1 MGKIGFK
8 ITGPFVEIRLNFQK
22 NITSGTLSISD
33 TQFAVVMCMIFSIQ
47 GKVIKNDLF
56 NKGKIQNPKISTPEK
71 IQKSV
76 KKTPEQQDFLQVFQ
90 KVAE

>member
-1 MGKIGFK
+1 
-8 ITGPFVEIRLNFQK
+8 
-22 NITSGTLSISD
+22 
-33 TQFAVVMCMIFSIQ
+33 MCMIFSIQ